1 MSGVRIPELGS
12 RIQRTRK
19 ISFQYNERSYT
30 GFDGD
35 TLASALLAAGETVLS
50 RSWKYHRPRGIV
62 TSGIEEPS
70 ALVQL
75 ETGKNVIPN
84 AKAPEVELYDGMV
97 AEGVNRWPHALAR
110 LFSINRTFTPLFP
123 AGFYYKTFMWPAKAW
138 MFYER
143 FIRKAGGL
151 GSSPE
156 VEDTARYIHQNIHCD
171 VLIAGGGI
179 AGLAAA
185 LAAGRS
191 GARVILA
198 ELQCDLGGSAHRIQG
213 TVDGISA
220 TDWVQKAEAELATM
234 PEVKIIKR
242 GVVFGYHDHNFLTIR
257 ESLTDH
263 LPLGERTG
271 FRERLWRVRANQVVL
286 ATGAHERPMVFSNND
301 LPGIMLSSAMAD
313 YAQLYGVLVGK
324 DIALLTNNDTAY
336 ADALILKSAGAKVTV
351 VDVRAGHSVAGG
363 LAQKAHAAG
372 VQVLRGFVPTSADGG
387 ALVTSITVRQ
397 QVGDKANG
405 EQRTLQVDAVG
416 MAGGWNPAV
425 HLYSHSGGKA
435 KWNDTLVCFTPGE
448 SMPDQFSV
456 GACNGTASLANTL
469 AEASRAGAQA
479 ASRCGFAA
487 GQPSYTVVEPSAE
500 PILAF
505 WIAET
510 GEKVSRRAKAFVD
523 YQNDVGA
530 ADIELAIREGFES
543 IEHIK
548 RYTAMGFGTDQGKL
562 GNINGMALAAR
573 ALNKPID
580 KVGTTTFR
588 PNYVP
593 ISFGLLAGLERGELF
608 DPIRKTSPHA
618 QHQAAGAPF
627 EDVGQWKRPWYF
639 PKAGEDMHAAVNRE
653 VLAVRSGVG
662 IMDASTLGKIDI
674 QGPDAAPG

>member
-12 RIQRTRK
+12 RIQRPRK
-19 ISFQYNERSYT
+19 ISFQYNERRYT

-220 TDWVQKAEAELATM
+220 THWVQKAEAELATM

-351 VDVRAGHSVAGG
+351 VDVRAG
-363 LAQKAHAAG
+363 K
-372 VQVLRGFVPTSADGG
+372 
-387 ALVTSITVRQ
+387 
-397 QVGDKANG
+397 
-405 EQRTLQVDAVG
+405 
-416 MAGGWNPAV
+416 
-425 HLYSHSGGKA
+425 
-435 KWNDTLVCFTPGE
+435 
-448 SMPDQFSV
+448 
-456 GACNGTASLANTL
+456 
-469 AEASRAGAQA
+469 
-479 ASRCGFAA
+479 
-487 GQPSYTVVEPSAE
+487 
-500 PILAF
+500 
-505 WIAET
+505 
-510 GEKVSRRAKAFVD
+510 
-523 YQNDVGA
+523 
-530 ADIELAIREGFES
+530 
-543 IEHIK
+543 
-548 RYTAMGFGTDQGKL
+548 
-562 GNINGMALAAR
+562 
-573 ALNKPID
+573 
-580 KVGTTTFR
+580 
-588 PNYVP
+588 
-593 ISFGLLAGLERGELF
+593 
-608 DPIRKTSPHA
+608 
-618 QHQAAGAPF
+618 
-627 EDVGQWKRPWYF
+627 
-639 PKAGEDMHAAVNRE
+639 
-653 VLAVRSGVG
+653 
-662 IMDASTLGKIDI
+662 
-674 QGPDAAPG
+674 